1 MRSKQLRHKQI
12 NLLGFI
18 RTKNLTDNNY
28 MAKPLTKS
36 QLAATVADASGVT
49 KKTATEILDL
59 LAQLSYKLSL
69 IHI

>member
-1 MRSKQLRHKQI
+1 MRSKRLRHKQI
-12 NLLGFI
+12 KLLGFI

-49 KKTATEILDL
+49 KKTAT
-59 LAQLSYKLSL
+59 
-69 IHI
+69 